1 MNTSSTCWR
10 LSNYT
15 TNSTKVHTLVTV
27 CGSGRSDSNRR
38 HSAWKADVLPLNY
51 TRSREVVKPPR
62 THARHLFVLVVNRN
76 QPHGRGFGTT
86 TCSLTGSKKPG
97 GSNPSAPLAFRKQET
112 RGVDDPS
119 RPGQVLSLSETSN
132 DIVELVYREIVRGV
146 TTKLLCFLTPVYH
159 RRIVYVKRLFDWT
172 PVKVSQPPEDRIV

>member
-1 MNTSSTCWR
+1 MGEVNPPGHMHATCFSSVAKQEI
-10 LSNYT
+10 N
-15 TNSTKVHTLVTV
+15 HTE
-27 CGSGRSDSNRR
+27 G
-38 HSAWKADVLPLNY
+38 
-51 TRSREVVKPPR
+51 
-62 THARHLFVLVVNRN
+62 
-76 QPHGRGFGTT
+76 GFGTT

-146 TTKLLCFLTPVYH
+146 TTKLLCSLTPVYH
-159 RRIVYVKRLFDWT
+159 RSIICVKRLFDWT
-172 PVKVSQPPEDRIV
+172 SVKVSQPPEDRIV

>member
-38 HSAWKADVLPLNY
+38 HLTWKDSVLPLNY

-86 TCSLTGSKKPG
+86 TCSLTGNKKPG
-97 GSNPSAPLAFRKQET
+97 GRVSHPHHQFLWKNWKPEGSLN
-112 RGVDDPS
+112 PS
-119 RPGQVLSLSETSN
+119 RPEQVLSHFGTSQDGIADSCN
-132 DIVELVYREIVRGV
+132 HQM
-146 TTKLLCFLTPVYH
+146 KLHLRQEHQAY
-159 RRIVYVKRLFDWT
+159 
-172 PVKVSQPPEDRIV
+172 